1 MELFKRQQAILSD
14 MKKKANEPAPIEPAP
29 IEPLPE
35 PTSVNTNDE
44 IAQPYE
50 WKPNATAMERLE
62 SLALEVRFVC
72 VCLCFSL
79 SLSLSLSL
87 INSHDDIFFSKQD
100 QMSILSDM
108 ILKKNHETVQKYRRK
123 VSDSNP

>member
-14 MKKKANEPAPIEPAP
+14 IKKKANEPAP

-35 PTSVNTNDE
+35 PTSANANDE
-44 IAQPYE
+44 IADTYE

-62 SLALEVRFVC
+62 SLALEVRFF

-79 SLSLSLSL
+79 SLSDQLTRRHFFETGPNVYSFR
-87 INSHDDIFFSKQD
+87 HDSEEK
-100 QMSILSDM
+100 
-108 ILKKNHETVQKYRRK
+108 
-123 VSDSNP
+123 P

>member
-14 MKKKANEPAPIEPAP
+14 IKKKANEPAPV
-29 IEPLPE
+29 EPLPE
-35 PTSVNTNDE
+35 PTTANANDE
-44 IAQPYE
+44 IADTYE

-72 VCLCFSL
+72 VFASL
-79 SLSLSLSL
+79 SLFL
-87 INSHDDIFFSKQD
+87 INSHDNLITKQD

-108 ILKKNHETVQKYRRK
+108 ILKKNHDTVQRYRRK